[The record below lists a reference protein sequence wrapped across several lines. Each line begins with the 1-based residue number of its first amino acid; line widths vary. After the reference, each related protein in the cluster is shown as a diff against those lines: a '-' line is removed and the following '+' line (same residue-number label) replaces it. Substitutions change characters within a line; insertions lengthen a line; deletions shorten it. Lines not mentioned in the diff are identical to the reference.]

1 MGHALE
7 LVLLCTQQPRDT
19 SVSKMTAT
27 PVSPRFGIDAH
38 TFAIFLAI
46 GLSLF
51 APNESLAADVSGQ
64 TQQDQGPPSGT
75 VPIVGSLVFPRTS
88 KVTTPVTG
96 RIASLPVRVGD
107 HVKKGEVVAQ
117 IDTEQLKADLS
128 VAQSEVL
135 NANAQLVVAG
145 AQLGSET
152 TVRDR
157 VAKLKGTPG
166 FRAADLDDANNRVL
180 VAAAAVEAAKS
191 RIEVTEAEVAREQ
204 VNVNLATVTAPFD
217 GVVVSHLLTVG
228 GLATEY
234 DPSILVMVDDR
245 SAEIAIEVPIEYLA
259 SISVG
264 MEMTYSLD
272 SGPRQQAKVRAV
284 LPSTTANAK
293 TRIVRLDPENLE
305 AQPTLPEVQVVTVY
319 VPKS

>member
-1 MGHALE
+1 MLAL
-7 LVLLCTQQPRDT
+7 VRAT
-19 SVSKMTAT
+19 SVSKMTASG
-27 PVSPRFGIDAH
+27 SPRFGID
-38 TFAIFLAI
+38 TSIAIFLAI
-46 GLSLF
+46 ALSLCG
-51 APNESLAADVSGQ
+51 PNDSSAADVSGQ
-64 TQQDQGPPSGT
+64 VRPDQVPPSGT
-75 VPIVGSLVFPRTS
+75 VPVVGRLVFSRTS
-88 KVTTPVTG
+88 NVTTPVTG

-135 NANAQLVVAG
+135 NAHAQLVVAG

-180 VAAAAVEAAKS
+180 VASAAVEAAKS
-191 RIEVTEAEVAREQ
+191 RIEVTDAEVARQQ
-204 VNVNLATVTAPFD
+204 VNVNLATVKAPFD
-217 GVVVSHLLTVG
+217 GVVVRHLLTVG

-245 SAEIAIEVPIEYLA
+245 SAEIEIEV
-259 SISVG
+259 
-264 MEMTYSLD
+264 
-272 SGPRQQAKVRAV
+272 
-284 LPSTTANAK
+284 
-293 TRIVRLDPENLE
+293 
-305 AQPTLPEVQVVTVY
+305 
-319 VPKS
+319 